1 MTGTEGKKGV
11 AGQKK
16 KKKKK
21 NMDDSSVADLDL
33 IM

>member
-16 KKKKK
+16 KQNKKTW
-21 NMDDSSVADLDL
+21 MTAVLRIL
-33 IM
+33 I